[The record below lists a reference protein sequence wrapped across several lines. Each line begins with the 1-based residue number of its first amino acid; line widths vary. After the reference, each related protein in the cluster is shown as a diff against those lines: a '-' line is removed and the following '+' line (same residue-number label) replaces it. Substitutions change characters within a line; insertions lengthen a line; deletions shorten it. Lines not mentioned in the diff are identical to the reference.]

1 MPFDKQALTAAP
13 HHDPDAAISA
23 GDEDELYRHYGVA
36 GDRCPTAVD
45 APAAGERRDLTGT
58 AGVQGRDTSG
68 PTTDTAMTRSE
79 EKLRVLTALTD
90 LSFTPNR
97 AWGTWSLVCSKGR
110 H

>member
-1 MPFDKQALTAAP
+1 VP
-13 HHDPDAAISA
+13 HRGRP
-23 GDEDELYRHYGVA
+23 
-36 GDRCPTAVD
+36 
-45 APAAGERRDLTGT
+45 PAAGERRGLTGT